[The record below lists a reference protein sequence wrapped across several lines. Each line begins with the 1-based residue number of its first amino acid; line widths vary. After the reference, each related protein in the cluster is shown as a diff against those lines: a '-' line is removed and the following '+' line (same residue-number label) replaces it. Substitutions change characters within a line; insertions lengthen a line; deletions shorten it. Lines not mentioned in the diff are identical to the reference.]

1 MALVFPAIC
10 LTSVEIYRIANP
22 ILSTLLS
29 LGSDPCT
36 ILTWCRDI
44 SPGSSSRSIAWFSSK
59 PAIISCPLVRRL
71 SLEKVSWCS
80 RAAPSWL
87 PGMTLIQP
95 FDALLGEKATHAV
108 STS

>member
-1 MALVFPAIC
+1 MKALNYCGHLMKKILLRGSFI
-10 LTSVEIYRIANP
+10 EISLISLRKL
-22 ILSTLLS
+22 ILNEIKQTFSRKLL
-29 LGSDPCT
+29 
-36 ILTWCRDI
+36 
-44 SPGSSSRSIAWFSSK
+44 
-59 PAIISCPLVRRL
+59 RL